1 MTQQENEE
9 AFLKR
14 LLATF
19 KAEAAEHVRALSAGL
34 IEIEETSQAQQRQR
48 LIESI
53 FRDTHS
59 LKGASRAVGMGH
71 IEALCRAG
79 EEVFAALKKGQ
90 IELSPTLLDQLHAAV
105 GVLERYLLAL
115 ESGPAPADLTAAQQ
129 IQNLLGQAARGTM
142 PPPSDTAAR
151 PELSGR
157 VGAEAPAPA
166 QEIAH
171 PLAETAA
178 TVRVRVQRLDAVL
191 FQAEALLSAKLIAQ
205 QHTHELREARRL
217 FAAQHRDRAKLAPDI
232 RRLQRALGGN
242 GTRARYMGEAAVQL
256 RRVLDYL
263 GAEES
268 FFRSFESRLTAAAEA
283 AGKGE
288 RSLGGQV
295 DALLGTVKQVLM
307 LPMVSITEGL
317 PKLVR
322 DLSRQQ
328 GKEADFRTSGEDIE
342 IDRRILEE
350 MRDPL
355 IHLVRNCIDHG
366 IETPQARERAGKARR
381 GRIALSASQ
390 VQAGKIEIRIADD
403 GAGINV
409 ESLRATARKLGLPDE
424 DGERLLSL
432 VFESGVSTSPMVT
445 DISGRG
451 LGLAI
456 VRDKVERLG
465 GSIVVES
472 RPGAGTMFRLVLPL
486 SLATFRGV
494 RVRAASEEYIFP
506 TMALERVIRL
516 AREDIVTMERREVIR
531 LEEQAVAVAR
541 LAEVLELPGAQA
553 DLPAVVPAVVAG
565 TGERRIA
572 FVVDEVVGEQ
582 EVLAKGLGRQLR
594 RVRNIAGAT
603 VLGTGK
609 VVPILYVPDLFRS
622 ARRCSRAA
630 PRRAAAQP
638 VVKSLLVAE
647 DSITSRT
654 LLKGLLESAGY
665 RVETAADGMEA
676 YMRLRSGAF
685 DLLVSDVD
693 MPRMSGFDLT
703 ARVRADRQLTDLP
716 VVLVTALDSREDR
729 ERGADAG
736 ANAYIVKSSFDQS
749 NLLSVIRGL
758 L

>member
-1 MTQQENEE
+1 MRQQESDE

-19 KAEAAEHVRALSAGL
+19 KAEAAEHVRALSACL
-34 IEIEETSQAQQRQR
+34 IEIERASQAQSRQR
-48 LIESI
+48 LIETI
-53 FRDTHS
+53 FRETHS
-59 LKGASRAVGMGH
+59 LKGAARAVGMGH
-71 IEALCRAG
+71 IEALCRSG
-79 EEVFAALKKGQ
+79 EEVFAALKKGR
-90 IELSPTLLDQLHAAV
+90 IELSPALLDHLHTTV

-115 ESGPAPADLTAAQQ
+115 ESGPAPADLAAAQQ
-129 IQNLLGQAARGTM
+129 IQNLLTLAARGALPAT
-142 PPPSDTAAR
+142 
-151 PELSGR
+151 
-157 VGAEAPAPA
+157 VGAGA
-166 QEIAH
+166 QPDAGVHLEPDRPG
-171 PLAETAA
+171 PLETPYPRPDKAG
-178 TVRVRVQRLDAVL
+178 TVRVRVARLDAVL
-191 FQAEALLSAKLIAQ
+191 FQSEALLSAKLTAQ
-205 QHTHELREARRL
+205 QHAHDLREARWL
-217 FAAQHRDRAKLAPDI
+217 FAAQHRHRAKLAPDI

-242 GTRARYMGEAAVQL
+242 GTRARYMGDAALQL
-256 RRVLDYL
+256 RRLLDYL

-268 FFRSFESRLTAAAEA
+268 FFKSFESRLAGAVEA

-288 RSLGGQV
+288 RSLGSQV
-295 DALLGTVKQVLM
+295 DALLGTVKRVLM

-322 DLSRQQ
+322 DLSREQ
-328 GKEADFRTSGEDIE
+328 GKEVEFTTSGEEIE

-366 IETPQARERAGKARR
+366 IETPEPRERAGKARR

-390 VQAGKIEIRIADD
+390 VRAGQIEIRIADD

-409 ESLRATARKLGLPDE
+409 ESLRAAARKLGLPDE

-432 VFESGVSTSPMVT
+432 VFQSGVSTSPLVT

-465 GSIVVES
+465 GSIAVES

-494 RVRAASEEYIFP
+494 RVRAAGEEFIFP

-516 AREDIVTMERREVIR
+516 ARADIVTMEHREVIR

-541 LAEVLELPGAQA
+541 LAEVMELPGAQA

-572 FVVDEVVGEQ
+572 FLVEEVIGEQ

-609 VVPILYVPDLFRS
+609 VVPILYVPDLFKS
-622 ARRCSRAA
+622 ARRCGRVA
-630 PRRAAAQP
+630 PKQAGAQP
-638 VVKSLLVAE
+638 VMKSLLVAE

-665 RVETAADGMEA
+665 RVETAADGMDA
-676 YMRLRSGAF
+676 YARLRSGAF
-685 DLLVSDVD
+685 DLLVSDID
-693 MPRMSGFDLT
+693 MPRMSGLDLT
-703 ARVRADRQLTDLP
+703 ARVRADKQLADLP

-729 ERGADAG
+729 ERGAEAG

>member
-1 MTQQENEE
+1 MRQQESDE

-19 KAEAAEHVRALSAGL
+19 KAEAAEHVRALSACL
-34 IEIEETSQAQQRQR
+34 IEVERASQAQSRQR
-48 LIESI
+48 LIETI
-53 FRDTHS
+53 FRETHS
-59 LKGASRAVGMGH
+59 LKGAARAVGMGH
-71 IEALCRAG
+71 IEALCRSG

-90 IELSPTLLDQLHAAV
+90 IELSPALLDHLHTTV

-115 ESGPAPADLTAAQQ
+115 ESGPAQADLAAAQQ
-129 IQNLLGQAARGTM
+129 IQNLLALAARGALPATV
-142 PPPSDTAAR
+142 A
-151 PELSGR
+151 
-157 VGAEAPAPA
+157 GAQPDAGGHLEPDRPAP
-166 QEIAH
+166 
-171 PLAETAA
+171 LETPYPRADKA
-178 TVRVRVQRLDAVL
+178 GTVRVRVARLDAVL
-191 FQAEALLSAKLIAQ
+191 FQSEALLSAKLTAQ
-205 QHTHELREARRL
+205 QHAHDLREARWL
-217 FAAQHRDRAKLAPDI
+217 FAAQHRHRTKLAPDI

-242 GTRARYMGEAAVQL
+242 GTRARYMGDAALQL
-256 RRVLDYL
+256 RRLLDYL

-268 FFRSFESRLTAAAEA
+268 FFKSFESRLAGAVEA

-288 RSLGGQV
+288 RSLGSQV
-295 DALLGTVKQVLM
+295 DALLGTVKRVLM
-307 LPMVSITEGL
+307 LPMVSIIEGL

-322 DLSRQQ
+322 DLSREQ
-328 GKEADFRTSGEDIE
+328 GKEVEFTTSGEEIE

-366 IETPQARERAGKARR
+366 IETPEARERAGKARR

-390 VQAGKIEIRIADD
+390 VRAGQIEIRIADD

-409 ESLRATARKLGLPDE
+409 ESLRAAARKLGLPDE
-424 DGERLLSL
+424 DDERLLSL
-432 VFESGVSTSPMVT
+432 VFQSGVSTSPLVT

-465 GSIVVES
+465 GSIAVES
-472 RPGAGTMFRLVLPL
+472 RPGAGTLFRLVLPL

-494 RVRAASEEYIFP
+494 RVRAAGEEFIFP

-516 AREDIVTMERREVIR
+516 ARADIVTMEHREVIR

-541 LAEVLELPGAQA
+541 LAEVMELPGAQA

-572 FVVDEVVGEQ
+572 FLVEEVIGEQ

-609 VVPILYVPDLFRS
+609 VVPILYVPDLFKS
-622 ARRCSRAA
+622 ARRCGRVA
-630 PRRAAAQP
+630 PKQAAARP
-638 VVKSLLVAE
+638 VMKSLLVAE

-665 RVETAADGMEA
+665 HVETAADGMDA
-676 YMRLRSGAF
+676 YARLRSGAF

-703 ARVRADRQLTDLP
+703 ARVRADKQLADLP

-729 ERGADAG
+729 ERGAEAG